1 MGVEGHA
8 PTNDPARTFYWL
20 SQGQC
25 PDCKKWDGAG
35 DYNGHVPLDNGE
47 CPKCGFN
54 GGESDA

>member
-1 MGVEGHA
+1 MSGESPA
-8 PTNDPARTFYWL
+8 PKREPARTVYWR

-25 PDCKKWDGAG
+25 PNCKKYGADG
-35 DYNGHVPLDNGE
+35 DYTGHVPLVSGE